1 MKIDWLSNESH
12 VFLNPKALT
21 LHNLSLNKVIK
32 DYSLESHII
41 LATSGSTALNSSE
54 MKFVALSKNAILNSS
69 KSVNDHLDCTKND
82 ILLNALPYFHIG
94 GLSLYSRSYLS
105 GAKLINVYSDSLKW
119 DANYF
124 IQEIIKNKV
133 TIASLVPTQIY
144 DLINQNLTSPPSLR
158 AVVVGGGALSK
169 SLYDKAKK
177 LNWPLLPSYGM
188 TECASQIATAA
199 INFKWETTYPELK
212 ILDHLNVKKNE
223 YGNLSISGSSLLTGY
238 IILKN
243 NETQFLDVK
252 THISNESDKY
262 LITSDIGNIKDSFL
276 QIYGRND
283 DVVKVSG
290 ENVSLSRLDHILLDL
305 KTELEYNDDAAV
317 IYEKDERLE
326 NKISLVFTKDNIKS
340 SKLFDQIKN
349 EFNKRV
355 FPFEKIKNIYFIDK
369 IPRTE
374 LGKLKRNQLICDLSK
389 NNHQL

>member
-12 VFLNPKALT
+12 VFLNPKALP
-21 LHNLSLNKVIK
+21 LQNLSLNKVIK
-32 DYSLESHII
+32 EYSLESHII

-105 GAKLINVYSDSLKW
+105 GAKLINIYSDFLKW
-119 DANYF
+119 DPNYF

-133 TIASLVPTQIY
+133 TIASLVPTQVFDI
-144 DLINQNLTSPPSLR
+144 IKQNISSPASLR
-158 AVVVGGGALSK
+158 AVVVGGGSLSK

-188 TECASQIATAA
+188 TECASQIATAP
-199 INFKWETTYPELK
+199 IHFKWETTYPELK
-212 ILDHLNVKKNE
+212 ILNHLNVKKNE
-223 YGNLSISGSSLLTGY
+223 QGNLCISGSSLLTGY

-243 NETQFLDVK
+243 NKTHFLDIKSHVL
-252 THISNESDKY
+252 NEQDKY
-262 LITSDIGNIKDSFL
+262 LITTDVGDIEDSFL

-305 KTELEYNDDAAV
+305 KTELEFNDDVAV

-326 NKISLVFTKDNIKS
+326 NKISIVFTKNSQECIN
-340 SKLFDQIKN
+340 LFDKIKN

-355 FPFEKIKNIYFIDK
+355 FPFEKIKNIYLIDS

-374 LGKLKRNQLICDLSK
+374 LGKLKRNQLISDLSK
-389 NNHQL
+389 NTHQF